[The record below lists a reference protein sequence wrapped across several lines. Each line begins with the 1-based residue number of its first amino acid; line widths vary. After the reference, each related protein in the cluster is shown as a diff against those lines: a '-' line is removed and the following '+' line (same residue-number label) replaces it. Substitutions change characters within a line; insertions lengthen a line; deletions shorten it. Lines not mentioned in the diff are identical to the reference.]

1 MVIKRFKKWFNRPK
15 SYYTVPY
22 RYYIELDPD
31 KASKTKGGQYAIVYR
46 EKLMFVDHKN
56 IQWSEE
62 ENQLTKEE
70 ALKVVESTQG
80 IKEIKGDFKDK

>member
-1 MVIKRFKKWFNRPK
+1 MIKRFKKWFNRPK

-31 KASKTKGGQYAIVYR
+31 EASRTKDGGYAIIYR
-46 EKLMFVDHKN
+46 GELMLVSHKN
-56 IQWSEE
+56 IEWSEE

-70 ALKVVESTQG
+70 ALKVVEGTLG